1 MNNIKVTCI
10 SENTSFSN
18 SLLASHGQS
27 LLLEIDN
34 KKYLFDTTEIYEG
47 LSYNMKQMN
56 IQLNEIETVVLSHNH
71 LDHSGALFK
80 LIDNL
85 TNQRLF
91 LPPDMKLLDEERYNT
106 QYRTDSKE
114 KAVQKLL
121 DYKHTTVVTEGLQI
135 DKNLFTTGVLDAP
148 DKEQSLVVNI
158 PHKGLVLLIGCAHP
172 TLPVIVEAA
181 KKVTGIDTIYG
192 IIGGLHYIFDDET
205 QVKER
210 VAYIKSLNVDFI
222 VPSHCTGY
230 KAIRAMQQ
238 ELGEKVYVTVTGQFG
253 TGSSFTILPDIA
265 FHYR

>member
-1 MNNIKVTCI
+1 MNDIKVTCI

-27 LLLEIDN
+27 LLLEIDD

-47 LSYNMKQMN
+47 ISYNMNHMN
-56 IQLNEIETVVLSHNH
+56 IALNDIQTVVLSHNH

-80 LIDNL
+80 LSDQF
-85 TNQRLF
+85 TDQRLF
-91 LPPDMKLLDEERYNT
+91 LPPDMSTLDEAKYNT
-106 QYRTDSKE
+106 DYRTESKDAAI
-114 KAVQKLL
+114 KKLL

-135 DKNLFTTGVLDAP
+135 DENLFTTGALDAP

-158 PHKGLVLLIGCAHP
+158 PNKGLVLLIGCAHP

-181 KKVTGIDTIYG
+181 KKVTGIDTMYG
-192 IIGGLHYIFDDET
+192 IIGGLHYIFDDEA

-210 VAYIKSLNVDFI
+210 VAYIKSLNIEFI

-253 TGSSFTILPDIA
+253 TGSSFTILPDLA